1 MICLSF
7 NKITLAAG
15 LEVDSRG
22 PEQRQEAKSVFL
34 LAQAGDDGGSE
45 KMASMDVVRVAGFQ
59 ICFEEIARR
68 CWKKASEEVK
78 GDAKVLTRA
87 TRIVLY

>member
-1 MICLSF
+1 MMVAP
-7 NKITLAAG
+7 K
-15 LEVDSRG
+15 
-22 PEQRQEAKSVFL
+22 
-34 LAQAGDDGGSE
+34 

-59 ICFEEIARR
+59 IRFEEIARR